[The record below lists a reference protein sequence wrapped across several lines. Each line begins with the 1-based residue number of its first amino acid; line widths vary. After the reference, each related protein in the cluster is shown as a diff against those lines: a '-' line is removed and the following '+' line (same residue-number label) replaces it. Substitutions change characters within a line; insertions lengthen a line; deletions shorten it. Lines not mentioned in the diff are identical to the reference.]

1 MGVEAGF
8 GVWVGVGFR
17 FGVKGKLGSPGAARW
32 KGSCESSR
40 PTKYAHAPRRDCTS
54 RWKTWWGVGEYE
66 GCMGG
71 CEGK

>member
-1 MGVEAGF
+1 MG
-8 GVWVGVGFR
+8 
-17 FGVKGKLGSPGAARW
+17 LGSPGAARW

-54 RWKTWWGVGEYE
+54 RWKTWWGVGKYE
-66 GCMGG
+66 GCKGG